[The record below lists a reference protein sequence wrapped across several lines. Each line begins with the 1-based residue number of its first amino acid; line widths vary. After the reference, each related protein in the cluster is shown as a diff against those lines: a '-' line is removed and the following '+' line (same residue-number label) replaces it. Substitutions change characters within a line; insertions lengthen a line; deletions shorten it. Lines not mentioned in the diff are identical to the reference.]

1 MTQIITV
8 TLEDIYETF
17 AKNLYDI
24 TVENDDGYGG
34 DKEMADMFTLLKAV
48 AAAQQ
53 WEYARRIVRKA
64 FYDGYASLLIPND
77 LIDPDED
84 IEEVRIIKWAWRS
97 KQPLQ
102 RHERLIMVLTG
113 SEICM

>member
-1 MTQIITV
+1 MNQIITV
-8 TLEDIYETF
+8 TLEDIYDNYS
-17 AKNLYDI
+17 KNLYDI

-64 FYDGYASLLIPND
+64 FYDGYASLLIPYD
-77 LIDPDED
+77 LIDPDEE
-84 IEEVRIIKWAWRS
+84 IEEVRIIKWAEGKTRH
-97 KQPLQ
+97 LQ
-102 RHERLIMVLTG
+102 QNERLIMVLTG